1 MIYGRKNVKQ
11 WIYIIIV
18 LFYLYRYFQYF
29 CTQDV
34 SVRYEKEM
42 SFYNELQIFD

>member
-18 LFYLYRYFQYF
+18 LFYLYHYFQYF
-29 CTQDV
+29 YRQDV
-34 SVRYEKEM
+34 SMRYEKEM

>member
-18 LFYLYRYFQYF
+18 LFYLYHYFQFFYS
-29 CTQDV
+29 QEI
-34 SVRYEKEM
+34 SARYGKEM
-42 SFYNELQIFD
+42 SVRNELQIFD